1 MPSIRDLVIRGYSHT
16 WVVNRYSKMGL
27 WPSEEILC
35 RQHFPHGAEVLDI
48 GCGTGRTTI
57 PLSQMGYRTTGID
70 LSPAMIRQAQAL
82 SAGLQVRYRVMDAA
96 DLQFP
101 DGTFDAALFSYNGIE
116 LLPGREGK
124 RQVLREAHRVLRPG
138 GVLIFTTHSIFAL
151 NRFAT
156 FRAQRF
162 LQFCLAKLLRRPTLE
177 REVGEAYYTGDN
189 LEVYY
194 MQVLS
199 PGFYKRAIRAAGFDL
214 LYYNSRRRIEAG
226 KGPWPFT
233 AFEDKERFYV
243 ARKRSAD
250 VADRRR

>member
-1 MPSIRDLVIRGYSHT
+1 MQPIRDLVVRGYSHS
-16 WVVNRYSKMGL
+16 WVINHYSKVGL
-27 WPSEEILC
+27 WPSEETLC
-35 RQHFPHGAEVLDI
+35 RRHFPAGAEVLDI

-57 PLSQMGYRTTGID
+57 PLSQMGYRVTGID
-70 LSPAMIRQAQAL
+70 LSPAMIRRAQDL
-82 SAGLQVRYRVMDAA
+82 SAGLGVRYAVMDAA
-96 DLQFP
+96 DLRFP

-124 RQVLREAHRVLRPG
+124 QRALREVHRVLRPG
-138 GVLIFTTHSIFAL
+138 GVFIFTTHSIFAL
-151 NRFAT
+151 NRFAP
-156 FRAQRF
+156 FRARLF
-162 LQFCLAKLLRRPTLE
+162 LRLCLSRLLRRPIPE

-199 PGFYKRAIRAAGFDL
+199 PRFYKRAIRRAGLDL
-214 LYYNSRRRIEAG
+214 IYYNSRRRIEAG

-243 ARKRSAD
+243 ARKRAD
-250 VADRRR
+250 